1 MNEELMKNEEVTEEV
16 VTEETVVEETV
27 EEVVEA
33 PIKKKNG
40 PATWAL
46 VLGIL
51 ALVTTLIF
59 INYIL
64 GLIALILGICY
75 LCRKR
80 PKFAKGR
87 AIAGIVLAS
96 LSIIASSALWYSVY
110 NYFANTS
117 IVEIVEDM
125 GDVAGTIVGTEISVE
140 GIVDDAIDNVMVEAL
155 GGKEQAEQV
164 LKPVEQILGQ
174 ELSYEAICEFV
185 GEELT
190 VKKITNFVGDGIDV
204 NELKNVVETIDYN
217 SVINDMG
224 GSINYQA
231 MEEKLG
237 EDFTYQDLLEYLKQ
251 FQ

>member
-1 MNEELMKNEEVTEEV
+1 MNEELMKNEEVTEETV
-16 VTEETVVEETV
+16 EVVEEPV
-27 EEVVEA
+27 AEPA
-33 PIKKKNG
+33 PIKKKSG

-46 VLGIL
+46 ILGIL
-51 ALVTTLIF
+51 ALLTTLGL
-59 INYIL
+59 INYIF

-87 AIAGIVLAS
+87 AIVGVVLAS
-96 LSIIASSALWYSVY
+96 LSIIASSALWYTVY

-117 IVEIVEDM
+117 IVDIVED
-125 GDVAGTIVGTEISVE
+125 AGKVVEKVTGQEVNVGA
-140 GIVDDAIDNVMVEAL
+140 IVDDAIENTITDAL
-155 GGKEQAEQV
+155 GGQEQAEEI

-174 ELSYEAICEFV
+174 ELSYDAICEFV

-190 VKKITNFVGDGIDV
+190 VQKITNFVGEGIDV
-204 NELKNVVETIDYN
+204 NELTNVIENVNTDAL
-217 SVINDMG
+217 INDMG

-237 EDFTYQDLLEYLKQ
+237 EDFNYQDLLEYIKQ

>member
-1 MNEELMKNEEVTEEV
+1 MNEELMKNEETTEPVAEP
-16 VTEETVVEETV
+16 
-27 EEVVEA
+27 A
-33 PIKKKNG
+33 PVKKKNG

-46 VLGIL
+46 ILGIF
-51 ALVTTLIF
+51 ALLTTLVF

-87 AIAGIVLAS
+87 AIVGIVFAS
-96 LSIIASSALWYSVY
+96 ISIIASSALWYSVY
-110 NYFANTS
+110 NYFANTN
-117 IVEIVEDM
+117 IVDIIEDAGEVVEKVT
-125 GDVAGTIVGTEISVE
+125 GQEVNVGT
-140 GIVDDAIDNVMVEAL
+140 IVDDAIDNVIEDAL
-155 GGKEQAEQV
+155 GGQEQAEEV

-174 ELSYEAICEFV
+174 ELSYDAICEFV
-185 GEELT
+185 GEEVT

-204 NELKNVVETIDYN
+204 NELTNVIENVN
-217 SVINDMG
+217 SGALIEDMG
-224 GSINYQA
+224 GSITYKA

-237 EDFTYQDLLEYLKQ
+237 EDFTYQDLLEYIKQ